1 MGIKKSHTNEYKAKV
16 VLAALREDRTMS
28 ELASE
33 YGVHPITI
41 GLWKKAVVQGLPRLF
56 EGGRSLN
63 GKEKEQTAL
72 IEKLYGKIGEIEVEN
87 DWIKKSLVSK
97 TRGKMGLDFQGRNE
111 ESCMAVQSFGAVQIG
126 LLLSTKGSEFGR
138 YCADESHRRAIQD
151 EPLPTVR
158 RRHFME
164 VGRWLCF

>member
-1 MGIKKSHTNEYKAKV
+1 MGIKKNHTNEYKAKV
-16 VLAALREDRTMS
+16 VLASLREDRTMS

-56 EGGRSLN
+56 DGGRSLN

-87 DWIKKSLVSK
+87 DWIKKKL
-97 TRGKMGLDFQGRNE
+97 GL
-111 ESCMAVQSFGAVQIG
+111 
-126 LLLSTKGSEFGR
+126 
-138 YCADESHRRAIQD
+138 
-151 EPLPTVR
+151 
-158 RRHFME
+158 
-164 VGRWLCF
+164 